1 MEEAPAMDTQQTAAE
16 QPADAALPTAETPT
30 ETPTPIAAPPGVPM
44 KAPPPSLLAKE
55 EPKETAPAAEIG
67 QLITLTEDLQ
77 VVRFTNGTIH
87 LRRAGFT
94 GLASTNRGAE
104 SGHERQRNTQA
115 AEELGTAALK
125 RLERALVTG
134 ALMIVL
140 ESGNGAR
147 KFSVS
152 TTLTGPSGTNFHPTT
167 SSARR
172 RRNLTASVL
181 QLPPV
186 SPHLGTEDDKAAPPG
201 TAEFRVSVVTFAP
214 CFSADRI
221 AWQGASAVWASLR
234 RVRGDTIIVAQ
245 RQAAGD
251 TSMRRSSQLAR
262 RGGEGGVV
270 TVARGKRICSAQ
282 DMKWQAGNLD
292 IPVRDIVAGLS
303 QMLLH
308 GDCGGSGSAASPRK
322 TRTSLA
328 LAGERAWMTGS
339 VSCQDAR
346 CAAQLSYRS
355 PSPPKRGPASEGA
368 FPHA

>member
-1 MEEAPAMDTQQTAAE
+1 
-16 QPADAALPTAETPT
+16 
-30 ETPTPIAAPPGVPM
+30 
-44 KAPPPSLLAKE
+44 
-55 EPKETAPAAEIG
+55 
-67 QLITLTEDLQ
+67 
-77 VVRFTNGTIH
+77 
-87 LRRAGFT
+87 
-94 GLASTNRGAE
+94 
-104 SGHERQRNTQA
+104 
-115 AEELGTAALK
+115 
-125 RLERALVTG
+125 
-134 ALMIVL
+134 MIVL

-147 KFSVS
+147 SLHGEPLCAFPVQKVKRECFVRGKFSVS

-262 RGGEGGVV
+262 RGSCQPMSTFGDPSAGFASYRACVD
-270 TVARGKRICSAQ
+270 SAQ
-282 DMKWQAGNLD
+282 E
-292 IPVRDIVAGLS
+292 VAK
-303 QMLLH
+303 
-308 GDCGGSGSAASPRK
+308 AA
-322 TRTSLA
+322 
-328 LAGERAWMTGS
+328 W
-339 VSCQDAR
+339 
-346 CAAQLSYRS
+346 
-355 PSPPKRGPASEGA
+355 
-368 FPHA
+368 